1 MLQEILSN
9 KKIII
14 IFAVAVFSLTFLIL
28 YFLRRNKR
36 KKKLREIA
44 EDKIRE
50 DTLDGIIQNTYQGK
64 SHMRTT
70 SVPYEVDYS
79 QISQNAKGSAAAD
92 ASAHLT
98 IQLVEYN
105 ELSVR
110 KHMLN
115 LDKSIRIGSALKGNT
130 ITVSGIEPYQCEIFE
145 YQENVYIRDIAVHG
159 RTKIKRKRKSAYVD
173 RNGTKLRDGDNILI
187 GEIYIELKI
196 IK

>member
-9 KKIII
+9 KRIII
-14 IFAVAVFSLTFLIL
+14 IFAVAVFSLAFLIVC
-28 YFLRRNKR
+28 FLRRNKR
-36 KKKLREIA
+36 KKMLREIA

-50 DTLDGIIQNTYQGK
+50 DTLDGIIQNSYQGK
-64 SHMRTT
+64 SHMRTA

-79 QISQNAKGSAAAD
+79 QVSQNAKSRAVAD
-92 ASAHLT
+92 AGVHVT
-98 IQLVEYN
+98 IQLIEYN

-110 KHMLN
+110 KHMFN
-115 LDKSIRIGSALKGNT
+115 LDKSIRLGSALKGNT

-145 YQENVYIRDIAVHG
+145 YQENVYIRDIAVLE

-173 RNGTKLRDGDNILI
+173 RNGTKLRAGDNILI